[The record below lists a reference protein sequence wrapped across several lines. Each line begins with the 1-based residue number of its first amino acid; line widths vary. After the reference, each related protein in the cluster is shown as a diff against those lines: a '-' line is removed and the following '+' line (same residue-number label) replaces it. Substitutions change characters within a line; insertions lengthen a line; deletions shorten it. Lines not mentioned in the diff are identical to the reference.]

1 LHNATYKENTL
12 SVVPPPGGYLA
23 GIRHP
28 VLVETDAQW
37 LARPEV
43 LRGLAAVADAGLVYD
58 IVCLPRQAG
67 WAR

>member
-1 LHNATYKENTL
+1 M
-12 SVVPPPGGYLA
+12 VPPPGGYLA